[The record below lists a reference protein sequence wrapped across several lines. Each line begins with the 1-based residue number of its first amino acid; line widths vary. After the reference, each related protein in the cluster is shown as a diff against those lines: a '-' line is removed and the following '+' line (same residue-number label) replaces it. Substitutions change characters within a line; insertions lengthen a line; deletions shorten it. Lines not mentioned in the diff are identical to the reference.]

1 MGQYVRMA
9 RLVRPAVQADRERIL
24 DVTTSA
30 FVTEPAFAHFFADT
44 YDVHARTFL
53 GFLVDLRLAG
63 GLVWVEEVDGVVVAV
78 SMWDPP
84 GGPQLD
90 AGTQWELWRAAAD
103 QLGPEVEARLDAY
116 DNAVHDLAPPGA
128 HYYLGVIA
136 SDPQARGRG
145 HGSAVL
151 LPGLGAADVAGLPTY
166 LETGTA
172 GNVGFY
178 ARFGFDVS
186 HELDLRDGTRI
197 WCLTRPPA
205 VFAG

>member
-1 MGQYVRMA
+1 VRQDVRVR
-9 RLVRPAVQADRERIL
+9 RLVRPAAPTDRERIL

-30 FVTEPAFAHFFADT
+30 FVTEPAFAHFFADS
-44 YDVHARTFL
+44 YDAHARTFL

-63 GLVWVEEVDGVVVAV
+63 GLVWVEEVDGAVVAV

-90 AGTQWELWRAAAD
+90 AGSQEEMWRAAAD
-103 QLGPEVEARLDAY
+103 RFGPEVEARLDAY
-116 DNAVHDLAPPGA
+116 DAAVHDLAPPGD
-128 HYYLGVIA
+128 HFYLGVIA
-136 SDPQARGRG
+136 SDPEARGRG

-151 LPGLGAADVAGLPTY
+151 LPGLGAADAAGLPTS
-166 LETGTA
+166 LETGTE

-178 ARFGFDVS
+178 TRFGFDVS
-186 HELDLRDGTRI
+186 HELDLGDGTRI

-205 VFAG
+205 ASSG